1 MAETRTP
8 FDLASFRPRL
18 HKVMDFAAEQ
28 VSGLTDRHPDFFPI
42 YTSGGKWRH
51 EGSLWTDWCAGFL
64 GGQMWLLEEYT
75 GESHWRELAEHYSLL
90 LEYKQHDRDVHD
102 LGFIFLNTFRPWYRK
117 TGAKRLNNVL
127 ITAGR
132 TLAMRFMD
140 KGEYLRSFV
149 APESLFIDIM
159 MNVPVIFYAAAEAG
173 DQKLFDKAVRH
184 CRTTQRTLVREDGST
199 AHEGIFD
206 LKTGEFLRQST
217 HQGLNGESRWTRG
230 LAWSLYGYAQVFEFT
245 GNAEDLSVSRS
256 NADCFLE
263 NLDDTWIAPWDF
275 DAPATADRL
284 PDTSASA
291 IAASG
296 LFTLADLIE
305 PHDLTAALRY
315 RRSALRILEALTHD
329 SLMGWS
335 TPGWE
340 GILKRGVYHIHK
352 KLGVDESV
360 MWGEHFFLE
369 AVMKALRIRENVREI

>member
-1 MAETRTP
+1 MAEIHSP
-8 FDLASFRPRL
+8 FDLAALRPRL
-18 HKVMDFAAEQ
+18 HKVMDFASEQ
-28 VSGLTDRHPDFFPI
+28 ITELTTQHPDFFPI
-42 YTSGGKWRH
+42 YTSGGRWKH

-132 TLAMRFMD
+132 TLALRFME

-159 MNVPVIFYAAAEAG
+159 MNVPIIYYAAAETG
-173 DQKLFDKAVRH
+173 DQALFDKAVRH
-184 CRTTQRTLVREDGST
+184 CRTTEDKLVREDGST

-206 LKTGEFLRQST
+206 LKTGEFLRQTT
-217 HQGLNGESRWTRG
+217 HQGLNGASRWTRG
-230 LAWSLYGYAQVFEFT
+230 LAWSLYGYAQVYEFT
-245 GNAEDLSVSRS
+245 GKTEDLAVSRR
-256 NADCFLE
+256 NADCFLR
-263 NLDDTWIAPWDF
+263 NLDDSWIPPWDF
-275 DAPATADRL
+275 DAPAAGDRL
-284 PDTSASA
+284 PDTSAGA

-305 PHDLTAALRY
+305 AHDLTSSLRY
-315 RRSALRILEALTHD
+315 RRSALKILEALTHD

-360 MWGEHFFLE
+360 MWGEYFFLE

>member
-1 MAETRTP
+1 MAEIQAA
-8 FDLASFRPRL
+8 FDLASLRPRL
-18 HKVMDFAAEQ
+18 HKVMDFAADQ
-28 VSGLTDRHPDFFPI
+28 LAKLTTNHPDFFPI
-42 YTSGGKWRH
+42 YTRNGRWKH
-51 EGSLWTDWCAGFL
+51 DGSLWTDWCAGFL
-64 GGQMWLLEEYT
+64 GGQLWLLEEYS

-102 LGFIFLNTFRPWYRK
+102 LGFIFLNTYRPWYRR

-132 TLAMRFMD
+132 TLAMRFMEN
-140 KGEYLRSFV
+140 GQYLRSFV

-159 MNVPVIFYAAAEAG
+159 MNVPIIFYAAEESG
-173 DQKLFDKAVRH
+173 DQALYDKAVRH
-184 CRTTQRTLVREDGST
+184 CRTTESTLVREDGST

-206 LKTGEFLRQST
+206 LKTGAFLRQTT

-230 LAWSLYGYAQVFEFT
+230 LAWSLYGYAQVYQFT
-245 GNAEDLSVSRS
+245 GDIQDLAVARR
-256 NADCFLE
+256 NADCFLN
-263 NLDDTWIAPWDF
+263 NLDDSWIAPWDF
-275 DAPATADRL
+275 DAAAKHDRM

-296 LFTLADLIE
+296 LFTLADIIDE
-305 PHDLTAALRY
+305 HDLTTALKY
-315 RRSALRILEALTHD
+315 RRSALKMLEALTAD
-329 SLMGWS
+329 GFMGWS
-335 TPGWE
+335 SPGWE

-360 MWGEHFFLE
+360 MWGEYFFLE